1 MGGDRLRIMPITL
14 KAASAFVKAH
24 HRHNDPVT
32 GHKFSI
38 SVLRGDELV
47 GVANIGRPVARALDN
62 SKDPGRWITAEVN
75 RTCTDG
81 ARNANSMLY
90 GAAWRACKAM
100 GYTRLITYTQKGECG
115 ASLRAAGFRMVKE
128 LPARKSWA
136 DSSVKLKSK
145 KHPVGTGGVPRILWE
160 ITARNDNDD

>member
-1 MGGDRLRIMPITL
+1 MADSLRIMPITL
-14 KAASAFVKAH
+14 KAAGAFVKAH
-24 HRHNDPVT
+24 HRHNGPVT

-38 SVLRGDELV
+38 SVHRDGELV
-47 GVANIGRPVARALDN
+47 GVANVGRPVARALDN
-62 SKDPGRWITAEVN
+62 GITAEVN

-100 GYTRLITYTQKGECG
+100 GYTRLITYTQNGECG

-128 LPARKSWA
+128 LSARKSWA
-136 DSSVKLKSK
+136 ESSVKLKEK
-145 KHPVGTGGVPRILWE
+145 KHPVGTGGIPRILWE
-160 ITARNDNDD
+160 ITTGDEP